1 MEVNQLLI
9 YSRKVP
15 AREGEYVSYPSEMSE
30 ELKGYL
36 KNRGIDQLYSHQADM
51 YQAVRNG
58 ENAVITTST
67 ASGKTLSF
75 LLPVLEGLLED
86 PSARAIFLYPTKA
99 LAADQL
105 RAITPIISYF
115 GDNKIS
121 AGVYD
126 GDTSPQERSR
136 IRRHCNIILTNP
148 EMLNGAFLPNHSRY
162 GFDFLFANLKFVV
175 IDEMHTYRGVFGSH
189 IANLMRRLHRICRYY
204 HAAPQ
209 FLCSSATIANPVE
222 LAGELCNADFTL
234 IDRDGSPA
242 GERIYAFL
250 QPPRLTNENDTYIG
264 QVQAGTVGAELVANL
279 IEDGHSLIA
288 FCKSRRGVEVVLRE
302 AREQLDAAGF
312 LGSKDSSLIAGYR
325 GGYTPIERK
334 NIEKRMISGELKGLV
349 STNALE
355 LGIDIGSVDS
365 TVLVGYP
372 GTRAS
377 FWQRTGR
384 AGRTGRG
391 SINYLILESLPMDQY
406 VAMNPKWLFEQ
417 GNENAVVDPDN
428 LLIELSHIRAAAAEI
443 PLTLDDAALFPD
455 LGESIPVLL
464 KIGELTQQKG
474 RFAWNGNAY
483 PAGDFSMRN
492 MDERRY
498 KLMDDSIHTQI
509 TEMDELQAFRE
520 AHEGAIYLHEG
531 KQYQV
536 IRLDQTLRTAYAVPF
551 KGNYYTMPGG
561 TTEVKIINAIEERD
575 FMESRLAWGDVN
587 VEDVIYMYKK
597 LQFHNHQN
605 LGWDMISE
613 PLSKDYDTESL
624 WMRIPSEITEE
635 YRKLLQEDGQGRFV
649 RNNHFDG
656 LCHALGSAV
665 RMITMAEQED
675 IGVTMSSNAIG
686 FENYK
691 DEETN
696 PDNDIFLYVY
706 DKFVGGLGYSQKAY
720 ENMEEILNGAINLVA
735 GCPCKDGCA
744 ACVGDYRLDKGMVL
758 WGLRSLKEKTKAPG
772 SNKKI
777 TFAPRKSK
785 KRMFKFA
792 ELSKEENWNAF
803 TEYLKKKNQSTAS
816 FLFEVDHVSIH
827 GDVMEIPVKNEF
839 FREWVMAEENYRAIE
854 TAVKSATDAPATLHI
869 TAVVQEDAKTQSKAR
884 EDRLKGKLQRQYDKK
899 QEEENES
906 EDR

>member
-9 YSRKVP
+9 YSRKIP
-15 AREGEYVSYPSEMSE
+15 AREGEYVSYPEQMSE

-36 KNRGIDQLYSHQADM
+36 QNRGINQLYSHQADM

-162 GFDFLFANLKFVV
+162 GFDFLFANLKYVV
-175 IDEMHTYRGVFGSH
+175 MDEMHTYRGVFGSH

-204 HAAPQ
+204 HCTPQ

-222 LAGELCNADFTL
+222 LAAELCGEDFTL

-242 GERIYAFL
+242 GERVYAFL
-250 QPPRLTNENDTYIG
+250 QPPRLTSENDTYIG
-264 QVQAGTVGAELVANL
+264 QVQASTVAAELVTNL
-279 IEDGHSLIA
+279 IEDRHSLIA

-312 LGSKDSSLIAGYR
+312 LGASDRNLIAGYR
-325 GGYTPIERK
+325 GGYTPLERK

-355 LGIDIGSVDS
+355 LGIDIGAVDS

-377 FWQRTGR
+377 FWQQTGR
-384 AGRTGRG
+384 AGRTGKG
-391 SINYLILESLPMDQY
+391 CINYLILESLPMDQY

-428 LLIELSHIRAAAAEI
+428 LLIELAHLRAAAAEI
-443 PLTLDDAALFPD
+443 PLTIDDAALFPD

-464 KIGELTQQKG
+464 QIGELTQQKG

-498 KLMDDSIHTQI
+498 KLMDDTTHTQI

-551 KGNYYTMPGG
+551 EGNYYTMPGG
-561 TTEVKIINAIEERD
+561 TTEVKIIKEQDAKA
-575 FMESRLAWGDVN
+575 FYQSPLAWGDVN

-605 LGWDMISE
+605 LGWDMIPE
-613 PLSKDYDTESL
+613 PLSKDYDTESM
-624 WMRIPSEITEE
+624 WMRIPPEITEE
-635 YRKLLQEDGQGRFV
+635 YRKLLQEDGQGRLV

-656 LCHALGSAV
+656 LCHALGAAV

-675 IGVTMSSNAIG
+675 IGVTMSANAIG
-686 FENYK
+686 FEHYK
-691 DEETN
+691 EEETN

-706 DKFVGGLGYSQKAY
+706 DKFVGGLGYAQKAY
-720 ENMEEILNGAINLVA
+720 DNMEEILEGAVNLVA

-744 ACVGDYRLDKGMVL
+744 ACVGDYKLDKKMVL
-758 WGLRSLKEKTKAPG
+758 WGLRSLKEKTKAPAYD
-772 SNKKI
+772 KKI
-777 TFAPRKSK
+777 TFAPRKNK
-785 KRMFKFA
+785 KRMFRFKDLQKA
-792 ELSKEENWNAF
+792 ENWRAF
-803 TEYLKKKNQSTAS
+803 TQYLQQKNQSTAA
-816 FLFEVDHVSIH
+816 FLSSVEQVQIA
-827 GDVMEIPVKNEF
+827 GDELIIPVKSMF
-839 FREWVMAEENYRAIE
+839 LQEWIMTEENYRAME
-854 TAVKSATDAPATLHI
+854 TAIKSATDAPATLRI
-869 TAVVQEDAKTQSKAR
+869 TAIVSDADEQKSMKR
-884 EDRLKGKLQRQYDKK
+884 EDRLKGKLQRRYDKE
-899 QEEENES
+899 QEET
-906 EDR
+906 